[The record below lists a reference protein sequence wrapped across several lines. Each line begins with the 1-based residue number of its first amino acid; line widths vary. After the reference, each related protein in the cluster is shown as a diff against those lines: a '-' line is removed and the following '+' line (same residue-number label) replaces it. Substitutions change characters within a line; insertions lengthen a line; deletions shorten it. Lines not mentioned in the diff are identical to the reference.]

1 MNNLNQFHF
10 IYDNME
16 LYQFQMQ
23 SQFDWILFIA
33 IFVFGILFL
42 IGLFYFIRF
51 LILLSIRNTMNG
63 AIARKKKVLADLIL
77 MKDIQTELEKEI
89 EEAVLKAAFHS

>member
-1 MNNLNQFHF
+1 
-10 IYDNME
+10 ME

-63 AIARKKKVLADLIL
+63 AIPRKKKVLADLIL
-77 MKDIQTELEKEI
+77 MKGYSD
-89 EEAVLKAAFHS
+89 